1 MGALPMPKTKNINT
15 GNYYFNDIHH
25 TLSSHQETL
34 SIFIFKNLLQC
45 VSFKFS
51 ISNGFCVPFGKI
63 IQIQNLS
70 AVKSGKPRIKNLFL
84 DLTLPVILNQFAIH
98 LKFVW

>member
-1 MGALPMPKTKNINT
+1 MC
-15 GNYYFNDIHH
+15 FF
-25 TLSSHQETL
+25 Q
-34 SIFIFKNLLQC
+34 IFDLKRILC
-45 VSFKFS
+45 SFWQ
-51 ISNGFCVPFGKI
+51 

-98 LKFVW
+98 LKFVWWQLLLVLQNKCHKKVYCVHNNSYLDAPLY